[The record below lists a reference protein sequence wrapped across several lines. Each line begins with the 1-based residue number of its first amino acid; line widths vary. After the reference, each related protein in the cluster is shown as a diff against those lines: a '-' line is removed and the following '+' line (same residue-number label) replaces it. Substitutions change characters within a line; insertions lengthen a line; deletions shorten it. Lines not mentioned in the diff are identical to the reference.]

1 MRMLEELV
9 DSINIGPTAVQVAGA
24 IVMNR
29 PTNRMLLNA
38 INSDVNDPRMGPFN
52 AGFIHLDEAL
62 LSNRGNAERVRL
74 VRLAREKFVDAL
86 CNAPDDAMWVSLC
99 ELYIGACWFA
109 LKSRKDAISWV
120 VKSHKHVTRVIV
132 DPYGYGP
139 WALSEWPGAAQDTLL
154 TANLGGVGGDLVD
167 KKAVAEKLHRA
178 LRQVCEYELGVHR
191 LLNALHRRS
200 PPKLRYEAR
209 IIESHE
215 LDATL
220 TEKLRYPP
228 FVVRAF
234 KVALS

>member
-1 MRMLEELV
+1 MLEELV

-24 IVMNR
+24 IVVNR

-38 INSDVNDPRMGPFN
+38 INSNVNDLRMVPFN

-86 CNAPDDAMWVSLC
+86 DNVPDDAMWASLC

-139 WALSEWPGAAQDTLL
+139 WALSGWPEAAQDALL
-154 TANLGGVGGDLVD
+154 TENLSGDLVY
-167 KKAVAEKLHRA
+167 KKAVAEKLNRA

-191 LLNALHRRS
+191 LINALHRRS

-215 LDATL
+215 LDVTL